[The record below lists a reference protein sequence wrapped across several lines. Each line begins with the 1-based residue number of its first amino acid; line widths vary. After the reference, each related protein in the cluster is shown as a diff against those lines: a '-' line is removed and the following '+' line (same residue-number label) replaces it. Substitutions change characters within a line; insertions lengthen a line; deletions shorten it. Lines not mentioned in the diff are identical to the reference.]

1 MQTTNIVDENIKRIG
16 ELFPN
21 CLTERLDDNGKPEMA
36 IDFDQL
42 RQELSKSIVEGTA
55 ERYQFTWPDK
65 RNAIRLANAPS
76 NMTLRPVRSDETK
89 ATGIDSEGK
98 PYCSS
103 GSVMFDSTEN
113 LYIEGDNLE
122 VLKLMRE
129 NYLGK
134 VKLIYIDP
142 PYNTGSDFVYA
153 DDFSQ
158 TVADY
163 SEVSGQTDENGN
175 RMVQNTES
183 NGRFH
188 NDWLNMIYP
197 RLMVAKDF
205 LCDDGVICIQ
215 IDDNEYCNLKKVC
228 DEIFGGDNFM
238 TTIVVKMSE
247 PTGMKMAH
255 AAVRIPKL
263 KEYIL
268 VYKKRKQIS
277 INSVRIPKDK
287 WDYEYKSIIV
297 GLTENEIKNIK
308 LVRDNELRNAKEVND
323 VNEVLKKASY
333 RSLSDVYKELNISK
347 DADKEAYNFENAW
360 RIFQTV
366 SMTGGAKK
374 LSDERRKELDQLFFS
389 VVTPE
394 KKMYIIRGDYS
405 FDIEKPR
412 IKVLFADD
420 YLTVNPCDFWQDI
433 KTTGLDNEGFVDF
446 RNGKKPMK
454 LIERIIQLFTGEND
468 LIMDFF
474 SGSGTTAH
482 TVIDYNYKNHS
493 NRKFIVV
500 QLPELTDKKSEDYK
514 AGFDYIS
521 EIGKERIRCAG
532 NKILEEQQSKQG
544 DLFSPSKGARGG
556 IDIGF
561 RVLKLDSSNM
571 EDVYYRPE
579 DSTEHTL
586 FEDNI
591 KPGRSSEDLL
601 FQVMLECNLPLSAKI
616 ETEKVGGKEVFSV
629 NDGYLMACFDEK
641 VNENVIKEVAKRKP
655 YYFVMRDSSLSTD
668 NVADNFEQIWQA
680 YSKDTIRRIL

>member
-188 NDWLNMIYP
+188 TDWLNMIYP

-571 EDVYYRPE
+571 QDVYYRPE
-579 DSTEHTL
+579 DSTEQTL

-591 KPGRSSEDLL
+591 KPDRSSEDLL

-616 ETEKVGGKEVFSV
+616 ETEKIAGKEVFSV
-629 NDGYLMACFDEK
+629 NEGYLIACFDEK
-641 VNENVIKEVAKRKP
+641 VNEDVIKEVAKRKP
-655 YYFVMRDSSLSTD
+655 YYFVMRDSSLATD